1 MEYIDDSSYKATLNE
16 ILINLNDNDIKND
29 KLKIELNQKNIFIDD
44 NIISKIF
51 FFWNVKSTYINR
63 DKSLDKYH
71 FKYYS
76 LIKSEN
82 NIFLFNKVYKYS
94 FFSFYKTILKRNISI
109 ILVTIFL
116 AFVSGIFDFIQY
128 IFFKNLLS
136 IINEY
141 SISNIFS
148 YYLYCLKFIIFKLFH
163 QIILKNLYF
172 YENYLPIKISNEI
185 IILIYKK
192 VISLTDEHSK
202 DNLLGKIINLI
213 QTDADNIS
221 FIFNWGPKSIITPI
235 QLCIV
240 LFNIYNNYK
249 NIYLI
254 LIFIFILFICFFIGY
269 IIQKKYILSNRN
281 YLYNKDIR
289 INSTNEIFS
298 NLKEI
303 KMNSLENYFNDIID
317 KKRKKEL
324 YHYKSIMK
332 QGIANTFLF
341 QNIGEFMIIVLLIY
355 IRITAKNHDSN
366 LIKSDVIIT
375 IILMF
380 NKLYYPLYRFP
391 VFITGLIDSYIS
403 GKRIID
409 FLNMKETKFNFG
421 DSINLENKNICILG
435 PNGGGKTTF
444 IKYLMRNI
452 MNKKMSYCSQEK
464 FILDNTIRENIL
476 FGNKMEKEKYLNALY
491 ICQLFSDIKNFKEKD
506 LKECKMNGI
515 QLSGGQKSRVDLARA
530 IYNDSDYYF
539 FDDIFVSYDNK
550 IRMLIFK
557 NVFSKYLKKN
567 NRNII
572 ATFSNLNFLDKNNL
586 SIFNYFIIIDNKQ
599 IKFKGDYNKF
609 ISSDIHSNLRN
620 NSMKNYINSNN
631 EEENLNKDVYN
642 EKEEKKN
649 EKETFFESKI
659 KKAMFELGYY
669 FCFGLIFYQVIY
681 QIIELIKTK
690 HILYDFKNFNR
701 SKTEII
707 DKYVIIC
714 LINMFF
720 NFMITSTQYNATF
733 YLNKKITKKILT
745 KILSAPLFSFLQFSK
760 GSDIINRLS
769 KDVEKIRYP
778 LKFLQYV
785 LRDIISLLVISIYTF
800 NYSKIIMLLV
810 LFNILLSY
818 VLFIYFIDKGKLY
831 NNLERDSHSPLIN
844 LFTESLKGNFYIQ
857 VYHKENYFHNLLYK
871 ALDKTLKTNIFKF
884 GSIAMFQM
892 YHEIICN
899 INYFIL
905 LIFLINKYI
914 NNEINK
920 EDTSI
925 LLTISLNL
933 NESLCK
939 LYRSILDLSLNKI
952 YFDRLLQYD
961 TIRKERDYIGIHA
974 IPFSYGD
981 IKLDNLCMRYKN
993 NSELIL
999 KNINIDIREGEKIAI
1014 IGRTG
1019 SGKSSIILCLLRIL
1033 QDNELI
1039 SGKISIN
1046 GININHFDLKELRTK
1061 ISVISQKPFIFNDC
1075 SIKENID
1082 PENKIKD
1089 KRILLNKIK
1098 EYTFMKKIMNK
1109 FLNDENDLNNK
1120 IIDLSLSEG
1129 EKQIICLCRT
1139 LIKNNKIIIM
1149 DEATSNIDLN
1159 TEKLIYDDFINNISK
1174 DTTIISI
1181 LHKLDYIK
1189 YYDKI
1194 IELSEDGTIK
1204 IEK

>member
-1 MEYIDDSSYKATLNE
+1 
-16 ILINLNDNDIKND
+16 
-29 KLKIELNQKNIFIDD
+29 
-44 NIISKIF
+44 
-51 FFWNVKSTYINR
+51 
-63 DKSLDKYH
+63 
-71 FKYYS
+71 
-76 LIKSEN
+76 
-82 NIFLFNKVYKYS
+82 
-94 FFSFYKTILKRNISI
+94 
-109 ILVTIFL
+109 
-116 AFVSGIFDFIQY
+116 
-128 IFFKNLLS
+128 
-136 IINEY
+136 
-141 SISNIFS
+141 
-148 YYLYCLKFIIFKLFH
+148 
-163 QIILKNLYF
+163 
-172 YENYLPIKISNEI
+172 
-185 IILIYKK
+185 
-192 VISLTDEHSK
+192 
-202 DNLLGKIINLI
+202 
-213 QTDADNIS
+213 
-221 FIFNWGPKSIITPI
+221 
-235 QLCIV
+235 
-240 LFNIYNNYK
+240 
-249 NIYLI
+249 
-254 LIFIFILFICFFIGY
+254 
-269 IIQKKYILSNRN
+269 
-281 YLYNKDIR
+281 
-289 INSTNEIFS
+289 
-298 NLKEI
+298 
-303 KMNSLENYFNDIID
+303 
-317 KKRKKEL
+317 
-324 YHYKSIMK
+324 
-332 QGIANTFLF
+332 
-341 QNIGEFMIIVLLIY
+341 
-355 IRITAKNHDSN
+355 
-366 LIKSDVIIT
+366 
-375 IILMF
+375 
-380 NKLYYPLYRFP
+380 
-391 VFITGLIDSYIS
+391 
-403 GKRIID
+403 
-409 FLNMKETKFNFG
+409 
-421 DSINLENKNICILG
+421 
-435 PNGGGKTTF
+435 
-444 IKYLMRNI
+444 
-452 MNKKMSYCSQEK
+452 
-464 FILDNTIRENIL
+464 
-476 FGNKMEKEKYLNALY
+476 
-491 ICQLFSDIKNFKEKD
+491 
-506 LKECKMNGI
+506 MNGI

-609 ISSDIHSNLRN
+609 ISSEIHSNLRN

-905 LIFLINKYI
+905 LIFLIYKYI

-999 KNINIDIREGEKIAI
+999 KNINIEIKEGEKIAI

-1046 GININHFDLKELRTK
+1046 GININHLDLKELRTK

-1098 EYTFMKKIMNK
+1098 EYNFMKKFLNK

-1120 IIDLSLSEG
+1120 IIDLSL
-1129 EKQIICLCRT
+1129 I
-1139 LIKNNKIIIM
+1139 
-1149 DEATSNIDLN
+1149 
-1159 TEKLIYDDFINNISK
+1159 
-1174 DTTIISI
+1174 
-1181 LHKLDYIK
+1181 
-1189 YYDKI
+1189 
-1194 IELSEDGTIK
+1194 
-1204 IEK
+1204 